1 MLWSALR
8 LSCGRGSLARGLGTR
23 GGGFTRGWDGKVSEI
38 KKKIRSFLP
47 GGALDPLFN
56 TSHLPP
62 EQADVVIVGGG
73 VLGLSVA
80 YWLKRLEKRQG
91 AIRVLVVERDH
102 TYSQASTGLS
112 VGGIRQQFSLPENI
126 QLSLFSVNFLRN
138 INEYLAVSDAPPLD
152 LQFNPSGYLL
162 LASENDAAV
171 MESNVKMQR
180 QEGAKVCLM
189 SPEQLRNKFPWI
201 NTEGVALAS
210 YGLEDEGWFDPWC
223 LLQGLR
229 QKVRS
234 MGVLFCQGE
243 VTRECEALCP
253 WSVFL
258 FQPGQGADL
267 ECILLSHSVNSAWG
281 EKAFSPRSMS
291 GHPASFLPPS
301 GPPPQFLFCPKR
313 SKIIPLTP
321 SVWCLWE
328 APILPAVPM
337 NPPHLPLPGRR
348 AYFFP
353 LLTGF
358 VSSSTCMTN
367 TSGEEVSLKRI
378 YEVHVKMDHSLE
390 YQPVE
395 CAIVINAAG
404 AWSGQVAELAGI
416 GHGPPDT
423 LQGTRLPV
431 EPRKRYVYLWHCPQG
446 PGLETPLVVDTSGA
460 YFRREGLGNN
470 YLGSRSPT
478 EEEEPDPGNL
488 EVDHAFFQDKVWP
501 LLAQRV
507 PAFETLKVRSAWAG
521 YYDYNTFDQNGVVG
535 PHPLV
540 VNMYFATGFSGHGLQ
555 HAPAVG
561 RAVAEMVLE
570 GSFQTIDLSPF
581 LFSRFYLSEKTE
593 EGNII

>member
-138 INEYLAVSDAPPLD
+138 INRGFPLHTGVPGGERCS
-152 LQFNPSGYLL
+152 PSGPPVQPLRL
-162 LASENDAAV
+162 PVAGFRKRCCGHGEQRENAEADPHI
-171 MESNVKMQR
+171 SLR

-243 VTRECEALCP
+243 VTR
-253 WSVFL
+253 
-258 FQPGQGADL
+258 
-267 ECILLSHSVNSAWG
+267 
-281 EKAFSPRSMS
+281 
-291 GHPASFLPPS
+291 
-301 GPPPQFLFCPKR
+301 
-313 SKIIPLTP
+313 
-321 SVWCLWE
+321 
-328 APILPAVPM
+328 
-337 NPPHLPLPGRR
+337 
-348 AYFFP
+348 
-353 LLTGF
+353 F